1 MSDAL
6 TVREASE
13 EDLPAVLQLY
23 GQADVDDG
31 EVLDL
36 KAAKALFSRFA
47 AYPSHK
53 LYVALLPEGRVAG
66 SFALL
71 IMDNLGHMGAPAA
84 VMEDVV
90 VDPAIHRQGIGKA
103 MVAAAMTRA
112 REQGCYK
119 LMLSANLKRDAAH
132 KFYESVGF
140 ERHGYS
146 FLMPLGND

>member
-1 MSDAL
+1 MSDAV

-13 EDLPAVLQLY
+13 DDLPEVLRLY

-36 KAAKALFSRFA
+36 ETAKGLLSRFA
-47 AYPSHK
+47 AYPNYK

-71 IMDNLGHMGAPAA
+71 IMDNLGHMGAPSA

-90 VDPAIHRQGIGKA
+90 VDPAIHRQGVGKA
-103 MVAAAMTRA
+103 MVSAAMTRA
-112 REQGCYK
+112 RDQGCYK
-119 LMLSANLKRDAAH
+119 LMLSANLKRENAH
-132 KFYESVGF
+132 LFYESVGF

-146 FLMPLGND
+146 FLMPIDKV